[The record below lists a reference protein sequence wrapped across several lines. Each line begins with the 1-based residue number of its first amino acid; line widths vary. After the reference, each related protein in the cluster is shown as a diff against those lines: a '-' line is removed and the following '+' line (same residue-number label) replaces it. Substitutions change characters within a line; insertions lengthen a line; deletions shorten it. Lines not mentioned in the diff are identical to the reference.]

1 MKSLLLL
8 ESQVMAKKS
17 GHGGSRSGA
26 GRPRTERDDMAV
38 KVDRAIVTRAHYVA
52 KARGISLAE
61 YLSDLLLPLVERDF
75 AKESKRLAPP
85 PEKEGE

>member
-1 MKSLLLL
+1 
-8 ESQVMAKKS
+8 
-17 GHGGSRSGA
+17 
-26 GRPRTERDDMAV
+26 MAV